1 MAVVNKFNVNNKQVT
16 LDADIIEN
24 MSANDVSYNSSL
36 QYDEN
41 TVGNKLAELSAETIK
56 ANDVEILLGEA
67 YMPCPT
73 SLKIGMIIKSIGST
87 SILILRKEDETEYR
101 ITTSDL
107 PYTLAFNVV
116 AVAPI
121 SNASGSNVVVMNLF
135 DSKFHTLSVDLQN
148 EITNLDKKLS
158 EEITEV
164 ESKSGTTKYNYSSNI
179 PFVLDRYFAKEDV
192 IFFSPSQT
200 NVRGVTLGGYID
212 GGDTEDIVVGVQ
224 PGDTKIIKLTKNYTK
239 LYLFSSES
247 GSVNL
252 YLKDSIKGNI
262 KDVEN
267 QLQDVEIR
275 LQGVEVEAEK
285 NISSIINIPFYTGD
299 VILYKNIGLYPATIG
314 GYLESGGT
322 EDIVKYLPAG
332 ESKSIKLTKNY
343 TKLYG
348 FSSVGAYKIAVV
360 KYSDVEKYIETQ
372 IESSTSVNAFDNTIL
387 NIGLSPFLKFASVGD
402 SLSVGEWQED
412 GGSFVNRRDLQN
424 SWGQIL
430 ARKYGN
436 KCLNFGFAGATCK
449 SFYDSESHGISEL
462 LLSENLCQAY
472 IIGLGTND
480 TSDIGSIDDINWN
493 DKSLNTD
500 SFYGNYAKIIQAI
513 KEYAP
518 KSLLFCLTIPFPR
531 NSQSKNTAIRNIIE
545 TCDIE
550 GVYLVDLDT
559 EKYRKVYSS
568 SEVTGFYHNGHFN
581 AGGYAVCGNI
591 LDIAI
596 GEVILEH
603 NTDSAIRNISGI
615 PYGNGEMVE

>member
-1 MAVVNKFNVNNKQVT
+1 MAVVNKFNVNKQQVT

-41 TVGNKLAELSAETIK
+41 TVGDKLSKLSVETIK
-56 ANDVEILLGEA
+56 FNDIEIPLGEA
-67 YMPCPT
+67 YGQCPA
-73 SLKIGMIIKSIGST
+73 SLKIGMVIKSIGST
-87 SILILRKEDETEYR
+87 STLILRKEDETEQC
-101 ITTSDL
+101 ITISSL
-107 PYTLAFNVV
+107 PYILSFNVV
-116 AVAPI
+116 MVAPT
-121 SNASGSNVVVMNLF
+121 SNASGSNVVVMNPF
-135 DSKFHTLSVDLQN
+135 DSKLHTLSV
-148 EITNLDKKLS
+148 ELS
-158 EEITEV
+158 EDITEV
-164 ESKSGTTKYNYSSNI
+164 ESEVGTIKYNYSSNI
-179 PFVLDRYFAKEDV
+179 PFVLDRYFTKDDV

-200 NVRGVTLGGYID
+200 NVTGVTLGGYID
-212 GGDTEDIVVGVQ
+212 GGGTEDIVVGVKA
-224 PGDTKIIKLTKNYTK
+224 GDTKIIKLTKNYTK

-247 GSVNL
+247 GSANL
-252 YLKDSIKGNI
+252 YLKDSIKGNV
-262 KDVEN
+262 KDVESQLQGVEN
-267 QLQDVEIR
+267 QLQDVEIQ
-275 LQGVEVEAEK
+275 LEGVEVEAEK

-299 VILYKNIGLYPATIG
+299 VILYKNIGLYSATLG

-348 FSSVGAYKIAVV
+348 FSSTGAYKISVV
-360 KYSDVEKYIETQ
+360 KYSEVDKYIETQ
-372 IESSTSVNAFDNTIL
+372 IENITSINAFDNTIL
-387 NIGLSPFLKFASVGD
+387 NMGLSPFLKFASVGD

-449 SFYDSESHGISEL
+449 SFYDSEIHGISEL

-480 TSDIGSIDDINWN
+480 TSGIGSINDINWN
-493 DKSLNTD
+493 DKSLNAD

-531 NSQSKNTAIRNIIE
+531 NSESKNTAIRNIIE

-559 EKYRKVYSS
+559 EKYRKLYSS

-615 PYGNGEMVE
+615 PYGNGEIVE